1 EIKDSYH
8 LLPFDVRPGQ
18 YMNTWSKIDRDTVIE
33 YSFKQND
40 KNHHLQFI
48 VLLQDDSLSKRVGE
62 IIASYNNNKS

>member
-1 EIKDSYH
+1 MESLNEIKDSYH

-40 KNHHLQFI
+40 KITTYN
-48 VLLQDDSLSKRVGE
+48 LLYYYKMTSF
-62 IIASYNNNKS
+62 